1 MHKIDL
7 NAQTKQTETTESEQE
22 TAVDQVKEMSQNQ
35 DSQPTSTLH
44 KLNLDDEQPDMKK
57 KSKRILVIISIIA
70 LATGTATGIGAFQLK
85 NKQSPQENQKQQV
98 KQVAGNQIEKGD
110 IFGVTSQ
117 DSENLKDSA
126 QGYLELGGI
135 DGEGSH
141 RLLRAGGQSQT
152 VYLTSTVT
160 DLDQLVGMEIKVW
173 GETYKGQQ
181 AGWLMDVIKIEVL
194 DTDAEPP
201 VEETL

>member
-1 MHKIDL
+1 MHKIDVT
-7 NAQTKQTETTESEQE
+7 AQPDQSATTESQPE
-22 TAVDQVKEMSQNQ
+22 TAVDEAQEMSQNQ
-35 DSQPTSTLH
+35 ESQPTSTLH
-44 KLNLDDEQPDMKK
+44 QLDLDDEQPDMKK
-57 KSKRILVIISIIA
+57 RSKSMLVIISLAA
-70 LATGTATGIGAFQLK
+70 LVAGTATGIGAFQLS
-85 NKQSPQENQKQQV
+85 NKQSTQRNSKQQV
-98 KQVAGNQIEKGD
+98 QQVAGGQIKKGD
-110 IFGVTSQ
+110 VFGVTSQ
-117 DSENLKDSA
+117 NSEDLKDSA

-160 DLDQLVGMEIKVW
+160 DLDKLVGMEVKVW

-181 AGWLMDVIKIEVL
+181 AGWLMDVVKIEVL
-194 DTDAEPP
+194 NPDAEAP